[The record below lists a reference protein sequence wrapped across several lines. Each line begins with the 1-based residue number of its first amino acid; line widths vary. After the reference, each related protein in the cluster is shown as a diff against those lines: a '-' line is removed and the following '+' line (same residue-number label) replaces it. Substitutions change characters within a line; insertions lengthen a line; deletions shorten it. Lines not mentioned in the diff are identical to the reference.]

1 MTLIFQLIL
10 AQFQLY
16 PMPLLVVCLQ
26 FSTTIMLPTLVTMD
40 IVIQEEILQEHVD
53 QTAHYQEPPQY
64 VPVSYK
70 NSIKWVNINF

>member
-10 AQFQLY
+10 AQFQLH

-53 QTAHYQEPPQY
+53 QMARYQGPPQY
-64 VPVSYK
+64 VTVSYK
-70 NSIKWVNINF
+70 EDLT